1 MAEFEL
7 IERYC
12 HGIGSDHKETILGVG
27 DDAAVVSIP
36 SGFELAISVD
46 TMVSGVHFFHDV
58 SPAKLAHKLLAVNL
72 SDMAAMGAEAK
83 WATIALTQPNLDE
96 TWLSEFMRSTDLY
109 AKRNGVQLIGGDSTQ
124 GPLTLT
130 MQIMGLVPQGQSLT
144 RSGAKSGDDVYV
156 SGELGDAALA
166 LSLINAGSQDISQVL
181 LDKLERP
188 EPQLALGQE
197 LLRLASACI
206 DVSDGLLADLKHV
219 ANLSGVSIHIELNK
233 LPVSSLYEA
242 HLKHTGNYDFALAG
256 GDDYQLAFSAN
267 QSQRTNLAAV
277 SQRLGVELTRVGK
290 VVTADSP
297 QVLAFMDGQP
307 YRLDGGEG
315 YQHFRSLN
323 E

>member
-12 HGIGSDHKETILGVG
+12 HGVGSDHKETILGVG

-36 SGFELAISVD
+36 PGLELAISVD
-46 TMVSGVHFFHDV
+46 TMVSGVHFFKDV
-58 SPAKLAHKLLAVNL
+58 SPERLAHKLLAVNL

-96 TWLSEFMRSTDLY
+96 TWLSKFMASTDLY
-109 AKRNGVQLIGGDSTQ
+109 AKQNGVQLIGGDSTQ

-130 MQIMGLVPQGQSLT
+130 MQIMGLVPRGQSLT
-144 RSGAKSGDDVYV
+144 RSGANAGDDVYV

-166 LSLINAGSQDISQVL
+166 LSLINASSQDIPQAL

-197 LLRLASACI
+197 LLGFASACI

-219 ANLSGVSIHIELNK
+219 ADLSNVSIQIDVNK
-233 LPVSSLYEA
+233 LPVSNRYRA
-242 HLKHTGNYDFALAG
+242 HLKQAGNHDLALAG
-256 GDDYQLAFSAN
+256 GDDYQLAFCAKQN
-267 QSQRTNLAAV
+267 QRTDLEAI
-277 SQRLGVELTRVGK
+277 SQRLGVELTRIGK

-307 YRLDGGEG
+307 YQLDGGDG
-315 YQHFRSLN
+315 YQHFRGLN